1 MVRIRY
7 VRYGSLLAV
16 GLCGSAPQR
25 ALVVGLG
32 GGTIVSLL
40 RAVHPQLTVDAVEI
54 DPLVVRVAHR
64 YFGLEEPASLSSP
77 ISPAAAPPDGKL
89 VIHTQDGAAY
99 LEGLHQAGSGGLFDV
114 AFVDAYAA
122 GVPEEI
128 SDIPAAMR
136 QRHFYEQLR
145 LGLRPGGVAVMNV
158 VLDDEDDELAL
169 MEEFADVFSDDQQD
183 VERAM
188 GTGKLEDWPGWRR
201 RLQSLQE
208 AMEAADAAPNNHR
221 RSVFGWGE
229 RLLSVI
235 TADTRGADGAPAGTD
250 SARLL
255 RWLAQRGDRCVG
267 SMMAQAASSSSST
280 AEAHHGAGGEDGG
293 GRPARDEL
301 RRRQLLA
308 ATDDSDS
315 GDGGDG
321 GGDGGDSGDERGCKP
336 GCALLSARRLRQ
348 MLLDDDGGDGLAAAA
363 AAAAAA
369 QPAAHPAVAAVG
381 RAPGCWAQAC
391 LAVVTPQSRNLLLV
405 GGAGL

>member
-1 MVRIRY
+1 

-77 ISPAAAPPDGKL
+77 VSPTAAPPDGKL

-99 LEGLHQAGSGGLFDV
+99 LDGLHQAGSGGLFDV

-145 LGLRPGGVAVMNV
+145 RGLRPGGVAVMNV

-183 VERAM
+183 VERAAM
-188 GTGKLEDWPGWRR
+188 GTGKLEDWPGWKH

-208 AMEAADAAPNNHR
+208 AMEAADVAPNNHR

-229 RLLSVI
+229 QLLSVI
-235 TADTRGADGAPAGTD
+235 TADSGAGAPAGAD

-255 RWLAQRGDRCVG
+255 RWLARRGDRCVG
-267 SMMAQAASSSSST
+267 SMMAQAASSSSPST
-280 AEAHHGAGGEDGG
+280 AEAHRAAGGEDGG

-301 RRRQLLA
+301 RRRQLVA
-308 ATDDSDS
+308 AIDDSDS
-315 GDGGDG
+315 ADGGDNDDGGGDNGDG
-321 GGDGGDSGDERGCKP
+321 GGDNGDERGCKP

-363 AAAAAA
+363 AAAAA
-369 QPAAHPAVAAVG
+369 QPAAHPAVTAVG

-391 LAVVTPQSRNLLLV
+391 LAVVTPESRNLLLV